1 MSHSLDTNIQ
11 RLKQRLDRFLVGLSR
26 RKHAQRRSEPP
37 SLTVSRVLP
46 GLPLELWTLILR
58 HACTSLSIP
67 DPLDTSQPIS
77 FLTPTHLHRSHYA
90 ASMRQ
95 KCNFS
100 LVSKRWHSFTQEVL
114 YEFVWISCAAQA
126 KALALTLL
134 SQACQYAPLNP
145 TKEVMI
151 GCQSGRYIRRL
162 HIETSTLERCD
173 PTDLRT
179 ILDYSPQ
186 LLIYSDQRS
195 IRRSLYASTAE
206 KYSDHYSSPQK
217 LLSALAHPN
226 NNLRRLS
233 WTNYDDASF
242 HLHMSP
248 TLRSTSANLEF
259 LELTFVSANPPHRF
273 PPSIGLPAHLSGDL
287 DPSAHALALPN
298 LRSLKVTLDNDAF
311 SVLSTWSM
319 PRLVNLSVVSAD
331 FSYAGEG
338 FAQFFRVH
346 GSILNQLE
354 LGHSSSSIE
363 EHWLTSPAFPLL
375 PNNPNSLNH
384 NLSAS
389 IPLAKWC
396 PNLTEFICSA
406 DAEWNWRTPDWIAPH
421 ILLPAH
427 PTLQFIGIRDIDLR
441 MLSDLEVVPDRIHRD
456 LTNETPFFRLKGQI
470 ETLLGLAQGPP
481 TALSKPFPGL
491 KFVRDM
497 SLGSHLMR
505 MGRSSAEGPEL
516 RVVKFWANIL
526 DSCRGQDVWL
536 EDCYGVNVTRR
547 DLGRAKMD
555 ARV

>member
-1 MSHSLDTNIQ
+1 
-11 RLKQRLDRFLVGLSR
+11 
-26 RKHAQRRSEPP
+26 
-37 SLTVSRVLP
+37 
-46 GLPLELWTLILR
+46 
-58 HACTSLSIP
+58 
-67 DPLDTSQPIS
+67 
-77 FLTPTHLHRSHYA
+77 
-90 ASMRQ
+90 MRQ

-319 PRLVNLSVVSAD
+319 PRLVNLSV
-331 FSYAGEG
+331 
-338 FAQFFRVH
+338 
-346 GSILNQLE
+346 
-354 LGHSSSSIE
+354 
-363 EHWLTSPAFPLL
+363 
-375 PNNPNSLNH
+375 NH

-396 PNLTEFICSA
+396 PNLTQFVCSA

-427 PTLQFIGIRDIDLR
+427 PTLEFIGIRDIDLR

-470 ETLLGLAQGPP
+470 ETLLGLPQGLP
-481 TALSKPFPGL
+481 TASSKPFPGL
-491 KFVRDM
+491 KYVRDM

-505 MGRSSAEGPEL
+505 MGRSDIEGPEL
-516 RVVKFWANIL
+516 RVVKFWENIL
-526 DSCRGQDVWL
+526 ESCKGQDVWL

-547 DLGRAKMD
+547 DLGKVKMH
-555 ARV
+555 ARGHPVTCHIS

>member
-1 MSHSLDTNIQ
+1 MRPHRPTYDS
-11 RLKQRLDRFLVGLSR
+11 RLLPSAVDIFGPTIYPPQPLRLYRG
-26 RKHAQRRSEPP
+26 E
-37 SLTVSRVLP
+37 
-46 GLPLELWTLILR
+46 ILR
-58 HACTSLSIP
+58 
-67 DPLDTSQPIS
+67 PLFI
-77 FLTPTHLHRSHYA
+77 
-90 ASMRQ
+90 
-95 KCNFS
+95 
-100 LVSKRWHSFTQEVL
+100 
-114 YEFVWISCAAQA
+114 
-126 KALALTLL
+126 
-134 SQACQYAPLNP
+134 
-145 TKEVMI
+145 
-151 GCQSGRYIRRL
+151 
-162 HIETSTLERCD
+162 
-173 PTDLRT
+173 
-179 ILDYSPQ
+179 
-186 LLIYSDQRS
+186 
-195 IRRSLYASTAE
+195 
-206 KYSDHYSSPQK
+206 PQK

-273 PPSIGLPAHLSGDL
+273 PPSIGLPVHLSGDL

-338 FAQFFRVH
+338 FVQFFRVH

-363 EHWLTSPAFPLL
+363 EHWLTSSAFPLL
-375 PNNPNSLNH
+375 PNNPNSQNH

-396 PNLTEFICSA
+396 PNLTQFVCSA

-427 PTLQFIGIRDIDLR
+427 PTLEFIGIRDIDLR

-456 LTNETPFFRLKGQI
+456 LTNEAPFFRLKGQI
-470 ETLLGLAQGPP
+470 ETLLGLPQGLP
-481 TALSKPFPGL
+481 TASSKPFPGL
-491 KFVRDM
+491 KYVRDM

-505 MGRSSAEGPEL
+505 MGRSALKVLSLGWSSSGRTSSRAARARMSGW
-516 RVVKFWANIL
+516 RT
-526 DSCRGQDVWL
+526 
-536 EDCYGVNVTRR
+536 VT
-547 DLGRAKMD
+547 A
-555 ARV
+555 